1 MWSPLNKV
9 MNLIDKLP
17 QEERMII
24 AKAYYI
30 KDEKEMS
37 PKVLKLKKVYD
48 KLSND
53 ERTEFITYIWAR
65 KLDDSTD
72 AAPEMEM
79 EVEVTSSEN
88 EKDLSE

>member
-1 MWSPLNKV
+1 

-53 ERTEFITYIWAR
+53 ERTEFITYI
-65 KLDDSTD
+65 
-72 AAPEMEM
+72 
-79 EVEVTSSEN
+79 
-88 EKDLSE
+88 